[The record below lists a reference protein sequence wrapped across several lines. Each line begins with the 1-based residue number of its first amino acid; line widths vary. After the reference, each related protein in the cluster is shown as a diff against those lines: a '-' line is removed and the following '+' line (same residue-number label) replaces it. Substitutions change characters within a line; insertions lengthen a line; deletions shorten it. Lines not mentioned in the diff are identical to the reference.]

1 MVAFVIERECSMA
14 RSPNENVIKAQE
26 MYKQGMKLID
36 IANALGVPDGTVRRW
51 KSIYKWDESESE
63 RSDKKANKKCKRSEK
78 RRKQNIESKE
88 VVVKEV
94 KEVLSNTELTDKQR
108 LFCLYYSKTF
118 NATRSYQ
125 KAYGCAYDSAMVNG
139 PRLLGNDR
147 VKVEIMRLK
156 EERYARAFLSEED
169 IFQKYMDIAFA
180 DVTDFVTFHTEDMTV
195 EDDLEGLKKIKVSV
209 VNVRDSNEVDGT
221 IISEVSK
228 GKDGVKVKLAD
239 RMKALQWLADHMDL
253 ATEEQRARIA
263 ALKAK
268 AGEDG
273 NEETIKI
280 VDDV

>member
-1 MVAFVIERECSMA
+1 MA

-36 IANALGVPDGTVRRW
+36 IANTLGVPDGTVRRW
-51 KSIYKWDESESE
+51 KSTYKWDETESE
-63 RSDKKANKKCKRSEK
+63 RSDKKANKKCERSEK
-78 RRKQNIESKE
+78 RRKQNIEKKE

-125 KAYGCAYDSAMVNG
+125 KAYGCDYMSANAQG
-139 PRLLGNDR
+139 SRLLANDSI
-147 VKVEIMRLK
+147 KAEIMRLK
-156 EERYARAFLSEED
+156 EERYARAFLKEED

-180 DVTDFVTFHTEDMTV
+180 DVTDFVTFHTEDMTI

>member
-169 IFQKYMDIAFA
+169 IVQKYMDIAFA